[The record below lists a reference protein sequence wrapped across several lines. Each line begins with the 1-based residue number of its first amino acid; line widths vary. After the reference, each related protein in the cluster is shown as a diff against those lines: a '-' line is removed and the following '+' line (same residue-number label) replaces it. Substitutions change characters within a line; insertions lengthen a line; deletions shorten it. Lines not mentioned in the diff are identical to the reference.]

1 MFVNVL
7 VNSLPKLIAL
17 LSSVLILC
25 IFPQAMAVGQQY
37 KIAILAE
44 PHHFELSNL
53 VEESLYK
60 IPHVKSRIIRF
71 EPKADH
77 AQNQLTRSK
86 QKFDL
91 ALIVGPK
98 SLRYFFEN
106 QPFDYS
112 LPVVSILSRPSDL
125 DKILRDKLPQQK
137 QQATTNIIQLHLD
150 QPIYRQLNLIRA
162 LCQQSKCIG
171 SIGIALG
178 PSSKNYRKELE
189 KLSEHNQTPI
199 NIVEINPLLH
209 PVENMHHLLKES
221 MMLLA
226 IPDEALFNSRT
237 GRGLLLSSYHNKTPI
252 IGYSKAYV
260 NHGALA
266 AVYTSPKQL
275 AEETS
280 SLILEAIN
288 TPRPFAFK
296 EIYSKDFSVAINPQV
311 AKSMGFI
318 LKSESD
324 IKQLMLS
331 LETKEIPHG

>member
-1 MFVNVL
+1 M
-7 VNSLPKLIAL
+7 
-17 LSSVLILC
+17 LC
-25 IFPQAMAVGQQY
+25 IFSQAIAAGQHY

-53 VEESLYK
+53 IEESLYK
-60 IPHVKSRIIRF
+60 APNLKSRIIRF

-77 AQNQLTRSK
+77 AQNQLTRAK

-91 ALIVGPK
+91 ALVIGPK

-106 QPFDYS
+106 KPFDYS

-125 DKILRDKLPQQK
+125 DKILKDLLPPQK
-137 QQATTNIIQLHLD
+137 QSATNNVIQLHLD

-171 SIGIALG
+171 SIGVALG

-189 KLSEHNQTPI
+189 KLAENNHIPI

-226 IPDEALFNSRT
+226 IPDETLFNSRT

-280 SLILEAIN
+280 VLILDAIN
-288 TPRPFAFK
+288 SPRPFSFK
-296 EIYSKDFSVAINPQV
+296 ETYSKDFSVAINPQV

-318 LKSESD
+318 LKSEND
-324 IKQLMLS
+324 IKQLMMS